1 MISFLTSLFKSFFQN
16 YTKLS
21 LKEVKN
27 KLKNDYFDIIIDVR
41 SEKEYNKG
49 HYIGAINI
57 PYKNINSNINININI
72 NTNSKILVYCRSG
85 RRALKAIKKLHKLNY
100 ENLYYIDFPY
110 NYLN

>member
-1 MISFLTSLFKSFFQN
+1 MIFFLISLFKSFFQN

-41 SEKEYNKG
+41 SKKEFNKG

-57 PYKNINSNINININI
+57 PYKNINSNINI

-85 RRALKAIKKLHKLNY
+85 RRALKAIKKLHELNY
-100 ENLYYIDFPY
+100 KNLYYIDFPY

>member
-27 KLKNDYFDIIIDVR
+27 KLKNNYFDIILDVR

-57 PYKNINSNINININI
+57 PYKNINSNF

-85 RRALKAIKKLHKLNY
+85 RRAIKAIKKLQELNY
-100 ENLYYIDFPY
+100 KNLYYIDFPY

>member
-1 MISFLTSLFKSFFQN
+1 MISFFISLFKSFFQN

-27 KLKNDYFDIIIDVR
+27 KLKNNYFDIIIDVR
-41 SEKEYNKG
+41 SKKEFNKG
-49 HYIGAINI
+49 HYKNAINI
-57 PYKNINSNINININI
+57 PYKNIDSNINI

>member
-27 KLKNDYFDIIIDVR
+27 KLKNNYFDIIIDVR

-49 HYIGAINI
+49 LCKSL
-57 PYKNINSNINININI
+57 KNLCFLSLFKF
-72 NTNSKILVYCRSG
+72 SL
-85 RRALKAIKKLHKLNY
+85 L
-100 ENLYYIDFPY
+100 
-110 NYLN
+110 

>member
-1 MISFLTSLFKSFFQN
+1 MISFLISLFKSFFQN

-27 KLKNDYFDIIIDVR
+27 KLKNKYFDIIIDVR

-57 PYKNINSNINININI
+57 PYKNIDSNFNINI
-72 NTNSKILVYCRSG
+72 NSKILVYCRSG
-85 RRALKAIKKLHKLNY
+85 RRALKAIKKLYNLNY
-100 ENLYYIDFPY
+100 KNLYYIDFPY
-110 NYLN
+110 YYLN

>member
-27 KLKNDYFDIIIDVR
+27 KLKNDYFDIILDVR

-49 HYIGAINI
+49 HYKNAINI
-57 PYKNINSNINININI
+57 PYKNINSNFNT

-85 RRALKAIKKLHKLNY
+85 RRALKAIKKLHELNY
-100 ENLYYIDFPY
+100 KNLYYIDFPY